1 MFKELRWTIGTIWC
15 KLKHDSLMWPAHGR
29 YQCRTCGRHYPAF
42 AEAQM
47 ANWTTRA
54 ALKAA
59 VQLLIAIALLAT
71 FAHQAHAADALKAH
85 APEEAEAALE
95 RYAAS
100 SEWAPWAIE
109 SVEIHA
115 SLPKREKTGWLR
127 AIRRLA
133 PIGKSRYEVLQLTGD
148 RTVKEQVIARY
159 LKAEERA
166 SELPARSVAITPA
179 NYKFAYKRM
188 VDEGERFTCAFQIT
202 PRRKQD
208 GLIKGELWLDQ
219 QTGLP
224 VLQFGYLVKSPS
236 VFIKR
241 VAVTRENALCDGIV
255 ESRLT
260 HITVETRLI
269 GRAELVIEE
278 RPLRSADAVQFA
290 SRDNEG
296 GQQ

>member
-1 MFKELRWTIGTIWC
+1 MFRELRSRLGAIWC
-15 KLKHDSLMWPAHGR
+15 KLRHDSLMWPAHGR

-47 ANWTTRA
+47 ANWTKRA

-59 VQLLIAIALLAT
+59 VQLLLAIALAT
-71 FAHQAHAADALKAH
+71 FARQAHAADALKAH
-85 APEEAEAALE
+85 ATEEAEAAIE

-115 SLPKREKTGWLR
+115 SLPRLEKTGWLR

-133 PIGKSRYEVLQLTGD
+133 PLGKSRYEVIQLAGD
-148 RTVKEQVIARY
+148 RTVKEQVIVRY

-166 SELPARSVAITPA
+166 SELPAVSVAITPA
-179 NYKFAYKRM
+179 NYKFAYQRL
-188 VDEGERFTCAFQIT
+188 VEDGERFAWAFQIT
-202 PRRKQD
+202 PRRKRD
-208 GLIKGELWLDQ
+208 GLIRGELWLDQ

-224 VLQFGYLVKSPS
+224 VLQSGYLVKSPS

-241 VAVTRENALCDGIV
+241 VAVTRENTLCDGIV

-290 SRDNEG
+290 SRDNDG

>member
-1 MFKELRWTIGTIWC
+1 MFKELRCTFGTIWC
-15 KLKHDSLMWPAHGR
+15 QLKHDSLMWPVHGH

-42 AEAQM
+42 AEPQM
-47 ANWTTRA
+47 ANWTKRA

-59 VQLLIAIALLAT
+59 VQLLLAIALAT
-71 FAHQAHAADALKAH
+71 SARQAHAADALKAH
-85 APEEAEAALE
+85 ATEGAEAALE
-95 RYAAS
+95 RYVAS
-100 SEWAPWAIE
+100 SERAPWAIE

-115 SLPKREKTGWLR
+115 SLPRFEKTGWLR

-133 PIGKSRYEVLQLTGD
+133 PIGKSRYEVLQLAGD
-148 RTVKEQVIARY
+148 RTVKEQVIVRY

-166 SELPARSVAITPA
+166 SELPSRSVAITPA
-179 NYKFAYKRM
+179 NYRFAYERM
-188 VDEGERFTCAFQIT
+188 VDDGERFAWAFQIT
-202 PRRKQD
+202 PRRKRD
-208 GLIKGELWLDQ
+208 GLIKGELWLDR

-224 VLQFGYLVKSPS
+224 VLQSGYLVRSPS

-241 VAVTRENALCDGIV
+241 VAVTRENALFDGIV

-278 RPLRSADAVQFA
+278 RPLRSGEAVQFP

>member
-15 KLKHDSLMWPAHGR
+15 KLTHQSLMWPVHGHYR
-29 YQCRTCGRHYPAF
+29 CRNCGRIYPAF

-47 ANWTTRA
+47 ANWTKRA

-59 VQLLIAIALLAT
+59 VQLLLAMALAT
-71 FAHQAHAADALKAH
+71 FARQAYAADALRAH
-85 APEEAEAALE
+85 ATEEAEAALE
-95 RYAAS
+95 RYAAG

-115 SLPKREKTGWLR
+115 SLPRLEKTGWLR

-133 PIGKSRYEVLQLTGD
+133 PIGKSRYEVLQLAGD
-148 RTVKEQVIARY
+148 RTVKEQVIVRY

-166 SELPARSVAITPA
+166 SELPARTVAITPA
-179 NYKFAYKRM
+179 NYKFAYKRI
-188 VDEGERFTCAFQIT
+188 VDDGERFAYAFQIT
-202 PRRKQD
+202 PRRKRD
-208 GLIKGELWLDQ
+208 GLIRGELWLDR

-224 VLQFGYLVKSPS
+224 ILQSGHLVKSPS

-241 VAVTRENALCDGIV
+241 IAVTRANALCDGIV

-278 RPLRSADAVQFA
+278 RPLRSVGAVQFA
-290 SRDNEG
+290 SGDGEG
-296 GQQ
+296 GKR